1 MFERLTKTKFT
12 RDSVTRGRKNQSSGF
27 LFVRWY
33 GKKYLVIWFLFIRSS
48 GFGLMP
54 LSRQQR
60 PRSSKKMFE
69 RTYQDNDDTEVDH
82 ESDGEYVVPPE
93 IIEQLS

>member
-1 MFERLTKTKFT
+1 M
-12 RDSVTRGRKNQSSGF
+12 
-27 LFVRWY
+27 
-33 GKKYLVIWFLFIRSS
+33 WFLFIRLSS
-48 GFGLMP
+48 FGLMS

-69 RTYQDNDDTEVDH
+69 RTYQDNNDTEIDH

-93 IIEQLS
+93 IIEPLS